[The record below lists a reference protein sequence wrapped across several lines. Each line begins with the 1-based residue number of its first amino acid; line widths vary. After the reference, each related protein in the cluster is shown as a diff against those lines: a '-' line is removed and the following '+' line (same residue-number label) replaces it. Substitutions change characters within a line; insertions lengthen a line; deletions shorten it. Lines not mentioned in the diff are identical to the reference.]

1 MMQSVTI
8 KNNSNSLIITAIVIY
23 AMIYEW
29 GIFEAAPKSLIFAIK
44 VFLPCLLLLL
54 IPLRKVNFA
63 YFNKFIIFFVLFM
76 IWGLIPSVF
85 SGCYEETIVQWF
97 KFLPRMLF
105 FVLIGTYLLHKPVAS
120 ITLVKLFAII
130 GFLTVIQFL
139 LLTTTINAGIAI
151 SGAKMGR
158 GLYYG
163 PFGILGNQCAMMH
176 FPGIQS
182 PIFRLT
188 GFWLEPSRV
197 SGFMF
202 AVYFLAKGL
211 YILEKKKFW
220 KLASYSCLI
229 GGFLCFSNA
238 GYLAIATALFFG
250 VITQFKMGKRT
261 LRSLFLIIII
271 ACLVV
276 TVFWGRSLVAQRY
289 YHVDV
294 LRAIVGVRGTVNA
307 TLAKPDGGRLE
318 LMKENIPI
326 WLNNPFGI
334 GFRIPGDFF
343 FEQASGCAPLTW
355 FSYTGFFGIVL
366 LLLRE
371 KQVIASSLKFSVRS
385 DYCRNVCQAWIAVFT
400 QHLVY
405 GSWMSPV
412 YLILCALVFCAAY
425 NTPFFNHITSTSL
438 VTSNFSFKNTSK
450 GKR

>member
-1 MMQSVTI
+1 MMQRVTI
-8 KNNSNSLIITAIVIY
+8 KNKTDPLIIMAITFY

-76 IWGLIPSVF
+76 IWGLIPTVF

-97 KFLPRMLF
+97 KFLPRLLF
-105 FVLIGTYLLHKPVAS
+105 FILIGVYLLRRPEAS
-120 ITLVKLFAII
+120 IVLVKLFIII
-130 GFLTVIQFL
+130 GIFTVIQFFL
-139 LLTTTINAGIAI
+139 LILTKTVGITVGTVEMA
-151 SGAKMGR
+151 R
-158 GLYYG
+158 GTYYG
-163 PFGILGNQCAMMH
+163 PYGLLGNGTARMY
-176 FPGIQS
+176 FPDIQG
-182 PIFRLT
+182 PIFRLC
-188 GFWLEPSRV
+188 GFWLEPSRA

-211 YILEKKKFW
+211 YILEKKKLW

-294 LRAIVGVRGTVNA
+294 LRAIVGVRGTVDV

-371 KQVIASSLKFSVRS
+371 KQVIVSSLKFSTRS
-385 DYCRNVCQAWIAVFT
+385 DYCRNVCQAWVAMFT

-425 NTPFFNHITSTSL
+425 NTPFFNHITSTSPA
-438 VTSNFSFKNTSK
+438 TSNFSFKNTPK